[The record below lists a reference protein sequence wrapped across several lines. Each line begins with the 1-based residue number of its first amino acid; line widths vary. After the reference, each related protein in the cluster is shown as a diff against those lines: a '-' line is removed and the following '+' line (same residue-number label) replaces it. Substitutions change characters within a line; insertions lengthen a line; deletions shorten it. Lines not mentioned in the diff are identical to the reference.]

1 MQPQLY
7 SAASYIVML
16 AVFAA
21 FAAII
26 LFKLKD
32 ADLKDLLCEPPP
44 KDVVVPAGGTPPPG
58 KASISRFQLLLFT
71 FLIGGLFVV
80 LSLEAGTFVEIPN
93 GVLGLLGISGGSFL
107 VSKGLPSK

>member
-1 MQPQLY
+1 MQPQIY
-7 SAASYIVML
+7 SLASYAVML
-16 AVFAA
+16 AVFTA
-21 FAAII
+21 FAVIV
-26 LFKLKD
+26 LQKLTKV
-32 ADLKDLLCEPPP
+32 DLSDMLCESP
-44 KDVVVPAGGTPPPG
+44 PAGAMPGMPPVPG

-107 VSKGLPSK
+107 ISKGLPK